1 MGQYQQWLQYQEI
14 QKRLSSQA
22 EAIETDIK
30 QLQSYV
36 NQFEQQRS
44 TIPSEPLFDNP
55 IIQALIA
62 HLPSQT
68 ISPQNSIQ
76 SIDGTTHQS
85 EVCSD
90 EPGDSISPA
99 LKSWGELPAFQPHE
113 IEEASPSNH
122 QSASFFN
129 HPEIA
134 LLPEDMMAF
143 FDEHEQTDPQLELP
157 WWLRKITISSKDEQS
172 SRPIDYNTV
181 RTNRLVQRWVERWGH
196 QSPTALQPAE
206 QMEEQTH
213 E

>member
-14 QKRLSSQA
+14 QRHLSSQA
-22 EAIETDIK
+22 EAVESELK

-44 TIPSEPLFDNP
+44 TIPSEPLLDNP

-76 SIDGTTHQS
+76 SIDKTTHQS
-85 EVCSD
+85 ETCSD
-90 EPGDSISPA
+90 EPVDSISPA
-99 LKSWGELPAFQPHE
+99 LKSWGELPDFQPYE
-113 IEEASPSNH
+113 IEEDAPSNH
-122 QSASFFN
+122 QTSSLLN

-134 LLPEDMMAF
+134 LLPEDMMSF

-157 WWLRKITISSKDEQS
+157 WWLRKITVSSKDEQS
-172 SRPIDYNTV
+172 GRPIDYNTV
-181 RTNRLVQRWVERWGH
+181 RTNRLVQRWVERWGS
-196 QSPTALQPAE
+196 QSSTTLQPAE
-206 QMEEQTH
+206 HMEEQTH